1 MWPEYECERGK
12 TLSLEHT
19 EASPNYYKG
28 GVESIRATV
37 FGLFHLIY
45 RRFKDLWKVSFF
57 LNNFSF
63 FLILNSKICSWEIV
77 EIFLPVSPYNPTNE
91 PPFYMVLPCVLTI
104 SGIYWARAYI
114 YIPLFIQIFTSSVV
128 NFWLC
133 GASETHKFARSAHPP
148 IHYDRVDRVLCA
160 RATYV
165 QSEKWWVIY
174 MTDQSSQDQL
184 QKNRYIY
191 LYLSI
196 STASR

>member
-1 MWPEYECERGK
+1 M
-12 TLSLEHT
+12 
-19 EASPNYYKG
+19 
-28 GVESIRATV
+28 
-37 FGLFHLIY
+37 
-45 RRFKDLWKVSFF
+45 
-57 LNNFSF
+57 
-63 FLILNSKICSWEIV
+63 LNSKIRSWEIV

-191 LYLSI
+191 IYIYFDRLSI
-196 STASR
+196 KIFLANYFREVIFNGVDSLLLSLSFLEAN